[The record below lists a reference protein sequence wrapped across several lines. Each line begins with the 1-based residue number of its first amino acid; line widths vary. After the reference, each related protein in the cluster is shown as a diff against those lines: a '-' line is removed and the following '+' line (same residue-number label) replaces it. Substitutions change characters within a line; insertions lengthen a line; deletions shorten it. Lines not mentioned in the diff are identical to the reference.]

1 MLKIFM
7 EIPSSLRK
15 GPPFKSGLRAGYRFA
30 VEVPS
35 ALEVNRPGD
44 EGVGEK

>member
-15 GPPFKSGLRAGYRFA
+15 GPPFKMGLRADSRYA